1 MSKTNWKI
9 VYTDYRRM
17 EKKAVEYINA
27 GISELLCR
35 DTGRYVL
42 RVIPCV
48 QELPGE
54 GNVILIGQYR
64 ENREIRNYV
73 AEAEVPQKGYLLRV
87 LKRKEEPGCV
97 LVIITAFD
105 AQDLFYGAVDFIN
118 DYLTMAAPKSGGLRT
133 RAEVFEH
140 ELPEYSHASSPMAEK
155 RSVFAWGHTINNYRR
170 YIERMA
176 EMKLNQLILW
186 NDFLPINAKD
196 VVDYAHEY
204 GIELIWGFPWGW
216 STNCS
221 EIDLHEL
228 GKVKEQIVSLYKNV
242 YCGAGDGI
250 YFQSFTE
257 LDQDRIGGR
266 LIAEAVADFVNDVS
280 AELYRISPELHIQ
293 FGLHATS
300 VRDHLEYIGKVDPR
314 IEIVWEDCGAFPYS
328 YTPVASEED
337 YLKAEEMTGA
347 LVRLREVNPIGLVY
361 KGVMTQD
368 WQKFVHQAGPYILG
382 MASEKQQAHDR
393 EMLRPIWRYF
403 QSEWCGNGKYVWRL
417 SRKIHELT
425 GGKVNLNM
433 AAAMDG
439 GMWLPVALM
448 AELMWNCEAPYEEIF
463 DRVAKRPCIT
473 MA

>member
-1 MSKTNWKI
+1 MFLFLSKFVYQLLKI
-9 VYTDYRRM
+9 CHY
-17 EKKAVEYINA
+17 
-27 GISELLCR
+27 
-35 DTGRYVL
+35 
-42 RVIPCV
+42 
-48 QELPGE
+48 
-54 GNVILIGQYR
+54 
-64 ENREIRNYV
+64 
-73 AEAEVPQKGYLLRV
+73 
-87 LKRKEEPGCV
+87 
-97 LVIITAFD
+97 
-105 AQDLFYGAVDFIN
+105 
-118 DYLTMAAPKSGGLRT
+118 
-133 RAEVFEH
+133 H
-140 ELPEYSHASSPMAEK
+140 
-155 RSVFAWGHTINNYRR
+155 
-170 YIERMA
+170 
-176 EMKLNQLILW
+176 
-186 NDFLPINAKD
+186 
-196 VVDYAHEY
+196 
-204 GIELIWGFPWGW
+204 
-216 STNCS
+216 
-221 EIDLHEL
+221 
-228 GKVKEQIVSLYKNV
+228 
-242 YCGAGDGI
+242 
-250 YFQSFTE
+250 YFQHIHRSS
-257 LDQDRIGGR
+257 IK
-266 LIAEAVADFVNDVS
+266 VV
-280 AELYRISPELHIQ
+280 SPELHIQ